1 MYFKHMK
8 NIKRINSDIMEILM
22 SDYKIERDDSQIE
35 TFYIYLDGPKNSL
48 YEEGRW
54 KLSIILPEDYPYK
67 SPSICFQN
75 KIYHPN
81 IDYFSGAVCLD
92 VINQTW
98 TPMYRLLNIFDVFL
112 PQLLLY
118 PNETDPLNPQAAQ
131 DMINNIELYNN
142 KVKEQVKLWA
152 KKENYELSEQDEDEE
167 MSLSTLS

>member
-1 MYFKHMK
+1 MFFKHMR

-22 SDYKIERDDSQIE
+22 SDYKIERDESQIE

-131 DMINNIELYNN
+131 DMINNIEVYNN

>member
-1 MYFKHMK
+1 MK

-22 SDYKIERDDSQIE
+22 SDYKVEKDDSKLD

-54 KLSIILPEDYPYK
+54 KLCIFLPDDYPYK

-75 KIYHPN
+75 RIYHPN
-81 IDYFSGAVCLD
+81 IDYFSGVVCLD

-118 PNETDPLNPQAAQ
+118 PNETDPLNPEAAN
-131 DMINNIELYNN
+131 DFINDRKRYNN
-142 KVKEQVKLWA
+142 KVKENIEKWA
-152 KKENYELSEQDEDEE
+152 KKEDYGLLVEDEDEE

>member
-1 MYFKHMK
+1 MYFKNMK

-22 SDYKIERDDSQIE
+22 SDYKVEKDDSKLD

-54 KLSIILPEDYPYK
+54 KLCIFLPDDYPYK
-67 SPSICFQN
+67 SPSICFKN
-75 KIYHPN
+75 RIYHPN
-81 IDYFSGAVCLD
+81 IDYFSGVVCLD

-118 PNETDPLNPQAAQ
+118 PNETDPLNPEAAQ
-131 DMINNIELYNN
+131 DIINNKERYNN
-142 KVKEQVKLWA
+142 KVKENIEKWA
-152 KKENYELSEQDEDEE
+152 RKEDYGLSDEEDEE